1 MSKKILNIIGVLVA
15 VILVLIVVG
24 LLVFQTLARLEI
36 IKPPAPDTINAID
49 IMDKYEEN
57 SYNAEELYNDKRF
70 RTTAV
75 VEEIGGDINIVGGIE
90 LIVTAEKDGRTEQ
103 FYAYFYDDER
113 DKIAKLRVG
122 DKLTFDGTILSGKI
136 WKECRIVK

>member
-15 VILVLIVVG
+15 VILVIIVVG